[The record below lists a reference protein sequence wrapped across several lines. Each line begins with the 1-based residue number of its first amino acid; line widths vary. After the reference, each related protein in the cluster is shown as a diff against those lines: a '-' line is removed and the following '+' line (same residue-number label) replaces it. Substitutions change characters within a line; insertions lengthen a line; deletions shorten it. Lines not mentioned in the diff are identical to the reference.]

1 MMRSSLLLG
10 ALGMFAC
17 ASASPPAGPKHVPTD
32 SAESKTACPGQRT
45 KAQTAREN
53 LLGEDLGG
61 ERGAQLNRAAAEAVF
76 LHAECEAGALGRIAP
91 PSGNHDQILS
101 GLRAIRQQMQDANN
115 LFQEVSRY
123 DPGAFAVRASLGE
136 AGLRISFA
144 KTVSSL
150 TPPADLESKG
160 RDAFESELADASRV
174 LRLEA
179 SGILEL
185 ALETI
190 GTTPESSEVKAQACE
205 LWAAAS
211 SSPNPHC
218 P

>member
-1 MMRSSLLLG
+1 MIRSSLLVG

-17 ASASPPAGPKHVPTD
+17 ASSSPPAGPKHVPAD
-32 SAESKTACPGQRT
+32 SAESKTACPELRAT
-45 KAQTAREN
+45 AQTAREN

-61 ERGAQLNRAAAEAVF
+61 ESGVQLNRAAAKSVF
-76 LHAECEAGALGRIAP
+76 LHAECEAAALRGIAP
-91 PSGNHDQILS
+91 PSGTHDQILS

-123 DPGAFAVRASLGE
+123 DQGAFAVRASLGE
-136 AGLRISFA
+136 ASLRISYA

-185 ALETI
+185 ALDTI
-190 GTTPESSEVKAQACE
+190 TTTTEASELKPQACE

-211 SSPNPHC
+211 TSANAHC